1 MKKLVPAGSIVLLKN
16 AVKKLIVIGIMQ
28 QKNSEQVE
36 GVPMVYDYIGVPYP
50 EGYIGPNSAFL
61 FNHQDIDQ
69 VVFTGYEDEE
79 REGFIEVLST
89 VYDSAQRTLEEELQR
104 GSESG
109 TTADSSEM

>member
-1 MKKLVPAGSIVLLKN
+1 MKKLVPAGSIVLLKK

-28 QKNSEQVE
+28 QKNTEQAE
-36 GVPMVYDYIGVPYP
+36 GVPAVYDYIGVPYP

-61 FNHQDIDQ
+61 FNHEDIDR

-89 VYDSAQRTLEEELQR
+89 VYDSAQRTLDEKLGGGE
-104 GSESG
+104 
-109 TTADSSEM
+109 